1 MPLSTYLDAD
11 VANRARSY
19 ALQSNVALSTVIEAA
34 VTEFLALREVN
45 PALPSIAVQRRRG
58 GRPSEKEREAERA
71 RIAASR
77 KRRGRPLQLRP
88 LRSEPSP
95 RAVGENTV

>member
-34 VTEFLALREVN
+34 VREFLALREVK
-45 PALPSIAVQRRRG
+45 PALPPIAVRARRG

-71 RIAASR
+71 LIEASR
-77 KRRGRPLQLRP
+77 KRRGRPLVIARS
-88 LRSEPSP
+88 RSEPS
-95 RAVGENTV
+95 RRSVDDKRV